1 MFDSMAH
8 LTDGIQ
14 RMQSFIKMNNINED
28 VELHLKVVNA
38 ITKKMEEDMQKNRN
52 KKFLLYLL
60 GAIGIGLLDAI
71 LLAFIILNFC
81 HIR

>member
-1 MFDSMAH
+1 
-8 LTDGIQ
+8 
-14 RMQSFIKMNNINED
+14 MNNINEN
-28 VELHLKVVNA
+28 VELALEALNA
-38 ITKKMEEDMQKNRN
+38 ITK
-52 KKFLLYLL
+52 

>member
-1 MFDSMAH
+1 
-8 LTDGIQ
+8 
-14 RMQSFIKMNNINED
+14 MNNINED
-28 VELHLKVVNA
+28 EELVLEALNA
-38 ITKKMEEDMQKNRN
+38 ITKKMEEDMEKSRH

-71 LLAFIILNFC
+71 LLAFIILNFY

>member
-1 MFDSMAH
+1 M
-8 LTDGIQ
+8 
-14 RMQSFIKMNNINED
+14 KED
-28 VELHLKVVNA
+28 IEFHLKVMNA

-52 KKFLLYLL
+52 KKFIVYLL

>member
-1 MFDSMAH
+1 MVH

-14 RMQSFIKMNNINED
+14 KMQSFIKMNNMKED
-28 VELHLKVVNA
+28 IEFHLKAVNV
-38 ITKKMEEDMQKNRN
+38 ITKKMEENMEKSRH

>member
-1 MFDSMAH
+1 
-8 LTDGIQ
+8 
-14 RMQSFIKMNNINED
+14 MNNINED
-28 VELHLKVVNA
+28 
-38 ITKKMEEDMQKNRN
+38 KMEEDMKKSKN